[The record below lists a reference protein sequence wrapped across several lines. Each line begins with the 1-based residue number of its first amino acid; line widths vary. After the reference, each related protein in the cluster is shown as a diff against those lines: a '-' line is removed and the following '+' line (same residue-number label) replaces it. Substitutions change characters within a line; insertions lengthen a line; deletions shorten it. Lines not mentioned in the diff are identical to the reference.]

1 MKINLLKVLGNAGV
15 ITGEQKVITDK
26 LVLKSAE
33 EGTVTVGRA
42 VFVVKN
48 GEAVIPEK
56 RLEQGA
62 SKVFFTTDEDGKIY
76 DCGCLV
82 RRGRYVDPVNP
93 VDKVIASLAI
103 ACEAQEKRIKALE
116 GELAELRKGY
126 GINIG

>member
-15 ITGEQKVITDK
+15 IPGKQEVISDK
-26 LVLKSAE
+26 LVLKSGE
-33 EGTVTVGRA
+33 EGTVMVGKA
-42 VFVVKN
+42 VFIVKN

-56 RLEQGA
+56 RLEQGT
-62 SKVFFTTDEDGKIY
+62 SRVFFTDEDGKIY

-82 RRGRYVDPVNP
+82 RRGRYVDAMNP

-116 GELAELRKGY
+116 TELAELRKGY

>member
-15 ITGEQKVITDK
+15 ITGEQKVISDK
-26 LVLKSAE
+26 LALKSAE
-33 EGTVTVGRA
+33 EGTVMVGRA

-62 SKVFFTTDEDGKIY
+62 SKVFFTDEDGKIY

>member
-15 ITGEQKVITDK
+15 ITGEQKVISDK
-26 LVLKSAE
+26 LVLKSGE
-33 EGTVTVGRA
+33 EGTVMVGKA
-42 VFVVKN
+42 VFIVKN

-56 RLEQGA
+56 RLEQGT
-62 SKVFFTTDEDGKIY
+62 SRVFFTDEDGKIY

-82 RRGRYVDPVNP
+82 RRGRYVDAMNP

-116 GELAELRKGY
+116 TELAELRKGY

>member
-1 MKINLLKVLGNAGV
+1 MKINLLKVLGNAGM
-15 ITGEQKVITDK
+15 ITGKQKVISDK
-26 LVLKSAE
+26 LVLKSGE
-33 EGTVTVGRA
+33 EGTVMVGKA
-42 VFVVKN
+42 VFIVKN

-56 RLEQGA
+56 RLEQGT
-62 SKVFFTTDEDGKIY
+62 SRVFFTDEDGKIY

-82 RRGRYVDPVNP
+82 RRGRYVDAMNP

-116 GELAELRKGY
+116 TELAELRKGY

>member
-15 ITGEQKVITDK
+15 ITGEQKVISDK

-33 EGTVTVGRA
+33 EGTVMVGRA

-62 SKVFFTTDEDGKIY
+62 SRVFFVKGDVTVN
-76 DCGCLV
+76 LV
-82 RRGRYVDPVNP
+82 ESEP
-93 VDKVIASLAI
+93 A
-103 ACEAQEKRIKALE
+103 
-116 GELAELRKGY
+116 
-126 GINIG
+126 

>member
-1 MKINLLKVLGNAGV
+1 MRINLLKVLGNAGV
-15 ITGEQKVITDK
+15 ITGEQKVISEK
-26 LVLKSAE
+26 LVLKSGE
-33 EGTVTVGRA
+33 EGTVMVGRA

-56 RLEQGA
+56 RLEQGT
-62 SKVFFTTDEDGKIY
+62 SRVFFTDEDGKIY

-82 RRGRYVDPVNP
+82 RRGRYVDAMNP

-103 ACEAQEKRIKALE
+103 ACEGQERRIKALE
-116 GELAELRKGY
+116 TELAEFRKGY